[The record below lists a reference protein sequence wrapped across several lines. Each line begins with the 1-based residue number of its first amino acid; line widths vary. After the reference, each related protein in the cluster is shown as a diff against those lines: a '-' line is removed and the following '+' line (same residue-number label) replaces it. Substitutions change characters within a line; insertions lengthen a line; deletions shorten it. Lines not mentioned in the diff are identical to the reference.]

1 MFILRNPEILSKAVK
16 GLCVAGLC
24 VAGLCVALDTNHG
37 RPYSVPFRTK
47 ESEFDKATSRWFCR
61 GGGVARPL
69 AVKVV

>member
-47 ESEFDKATSRWFCR
+47 SLIR
-61 GGGVARPL
+61 
-69 AVKVV
+69 